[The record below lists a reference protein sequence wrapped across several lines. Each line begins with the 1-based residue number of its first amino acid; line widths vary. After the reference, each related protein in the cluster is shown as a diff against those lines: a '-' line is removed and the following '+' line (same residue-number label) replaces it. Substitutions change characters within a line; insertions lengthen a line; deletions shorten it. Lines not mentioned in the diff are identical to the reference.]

1 MLYFFAS
8 CSFVRVLFFF
18 LSWLILKLKGV
29 DEKPMSD
36 NNSQRKYDVFICF
49 RGADIRRGIL
59 SHMIESFER
68 NKINA
73 FVDDKLERGN
83 EIWPSLVR
91 AIEGS
96 FISLIIFSQD
106 YASSSWCLDEL
117 VTILECREKY
127 GQIVIP
133 VYYHVNPT
141 HVRRQL
147 ESYEIAFVDHDKVR
161 IWRRALN
168 KSTHLCGVER
178 LQQDFCFIS

>member
-1 MLYFFAS
+1 M
-8 CSFVRVLFFF
+8 
-18 LSWLILKLKGV
+18 
-29 DEKPMSD
+29 
-36 NNSQRKYDVFICF
+36 
-49 RGADIRRGIL
+49 GADIRRGIL

-168 KSTHLCGVER
+168 KSTHLCGVESSKFRNDAELLKEIVNLVMMKLGKPLVNSKGLIGIKSR
-178 LQQDFCFIS
+178 L